1 MFQVEK
7 LISNL
12 FFQDDYVTLDLFKFS
27 FPNSESMRI
36 VEGGAA
42 TSTIQFQAYPRILS
56 EQVRKE
62 GRHLRRLIQG
72 YSLGEEGR
80 VTTHTFPFYP
90 LNGYQD
96 SRTEMTVNPIKA
108 GGLYLCI
115 AWGRTTPHP

>member
-27 FPNSESMRI
+27 FPYSESMRI

-80 VTTHTFPFYP
+80 VTTHTF
-90 LNGYQD
+90 
-96 SRTEMTVNPIKA
+96 SVSEMTVNPIKA